1 MNERDHLVERF
12 HQDDRKGVTRS
23 PMTTGKVIIEKS
35 QS

>member
-12 HQDDRKGVTRS
+12 HEDERKGVTRS
-23 PMTTGKVIIEKS
+23 SMTTGKVTIEKS